1 MAFGAETIIDMAK
14 QKKEVKLTD
23 KDFEKIPER
32 GKHPNQKLKAY
43 LVLQHLM
50 RETDENHLLGAQD
63 IADLIEA
70 DGIHAERRGIYRDID
85 EINLISLMMEEGCS
99 IEEAAEMLAEDEEL
113 KLIAYRRSKTKSGY
127 YVRRRHYELDDIRL
141 LAECIN
147 SSRFINQGQ
156 ADRLSSVLC
165 DLVSKHEAKKIATNA
180 YHVGRVKTKNKS
192 TLNNISKINAAMS
205 TELDGAR
212 HTPEKISFQYLK
224 YTIDD
229 INNQVERRHGK
240 RYTVSP
246 FQLLI
251 NDGFYYLLAYDG
263 KRITTYRVD
272 RMRDVKGT
280 GEPREG
286 NTEFKKIDMR
296 TYTQRVFSMFSGEE
310 QLVQIRF
317 INRLLDTV
325 IDRFGTDSKVVQY
338 VKDDERHFIMT
349 AKLAV
354 SDQFFGWLLGFGREA
369 KLIGGDSVLEQFKA
383 YLDKVHEMYKSY

>member
-1 MAFGAETIIDMAK
+1 MAK
-14 QKKEVKLTD
+14 QKQEVKLTK

-32 GKHPNQKLKAY
+32 GKHQNQKLKAY

-50 RETDENHLLGAQD
+50 RETDENHPLGAED
-63 IADLIEA
+63 IVGLLES
-70 DGIHAERRGIYRDID
+70 DGIHAERRSIYRDID
-85 EINLISLMMEEGCS
+85 EINLINIMCEEGCS
-99 IEEAAEMLAEDEEL
+99 IEEAAEILADDVDDEL
-113 KLIAYRRSKTKSGY
+113 KLVAYRRSKAKSGY
-127 YVRRRHYELDDIRL
+127 YVKHRHYDLNDVRL

-147 SSRFINQGQ
+147 ASKFITQGQ
-156 ADRLSSVLC
+156 AERLSKVVYEF
-165 DLVSKHEAKKIATNA
+165 VSKHEAKKIATNP

-272 RMRDVKGT
+272 RMHDVKREGK
-280 GEPREG
+280 PREG
-286 NTEFKKIDMR
+286 DAEFKKVDMR
-296 TYTQRVFSMFSGEE
+296 TYTQRVFYMFSGEE

-317 INRLLDTV
+317 INRLLDVV
-325 IDRFGTDSKVVQY
+325 IDRFGTDNRVVQY
-338 VKDDERHFIMT
+338 VKDGDRHFIMT

-354 SDQFFGWLLGFGREA
+354 SDQFFGWLLGFGRRA
-369 KLIGGDSVLEQFKA
+369 KLIGGETVLEQFRA
-383 YLDKVHEMYKSY
+383 YLAKVHEMYES

>member
-1 MAFGAETIIDMAK
+1 MAK
-14 QKKEVKLTD
+14 KQEVKLTQ

-43 LVLQHLM
+43 LVLQHLLK
-50 RETDENHLLGAQD
+50 ETDENHPLGATD
-63 IADLIEA
+63 IVDLLEA

-99 IEEAAEMLAEDEEL
+99 IEEAEEMLADDVDDEL
-113 KLIAYRRSKTKSGY
+113 KLVCYRRSKTKSGY
-127 YVRRRHYELDDIRL
+127 YVRQRHYDLDDIRL

-147 SSRFINQGQ
+147 SSKFINQGQ
-156 ADRLSSVLC
+156 ADRLFKVLS

-180 YHVGRVKTKNKS
+180 LHVGRVKTRNKS
-192 TLNNISKINAAMS
+192 TLNNISKINEAMS
-205 TELDGAR
+205 TELEGSR

-272 RMRDVKGT
+272 RMRDVKGA
-280 GEPREG
+280 GEAREG
-286 NTEFKKIDMR
+286 DTEFKQIDMR

-317 INRLLDTV
+317 INSLLDTA
-325 IDRFGTDSKVVQY
+325 IDRFGTDNKVVQY
-338 VKDDERHFIMT
+338 VKDGDHHFIMT
-349 AKLAV
+349 AKLTI

-369 KLIGGDSVLEQFKA
+369 KLIGGDAVLEQFKA
-383 YLDKVHEMYKSY
+383 YLDKIYNMY

>member
-85 EINLISLMMEEGCS
+85 EINLISLLMEEGCS

-383 YLDKVHEMYKSY
+383 YLDKVHEMYKS

>member
-1 MAFGAETIIDMAK
+1 MSK
-14 QKKEVKLTD
+14 QEVKLTQ
-23 KDFEKIPER
+23 KDFEKDPER

-50 RETDENHLLGAQD
+50 RETDENHPLGAQD
-63 IADLIEA
+63 IAELIEA
-70 DGIHAERRGIYRDID
+70 DGIHAERRGIYRDIE

-99 IEEAAEMLAEDEEL
+99 IEEAAEMLAEDEGL
-113 KLIAYRRSKTKSGY
+113 KLIAYRRSKPKSGY
-127 YVRRRHYELDDIRL
+127 YVRRRHYELDDVRL

-180 YHVGRVKTKNKS
+180 YHVGRVKTRNKS
-192 TLNNISKINAAMS
+192 TLNTISKINEAMS
-205 TELDGAR
+205 TELEGAR

-229 INNQVERRHGK
+229 VNQQVERRHGK

-272 RMRDVKGT
+272 RMRDVKRA

-286 NTEFKKIDMR
+286 DADFKQIDMN

-317 INRLLDTV
+317 INPLLDTV
-325 IDRFGTDSKVVQY
+325 IDRFGTDNKVVQY
-338 VKDDERHFIMT
+338 VKDGDEHFIMT

-354 SDQFFGWLLGFGREA
+354 SDQFFGWLLGFGRKA
-369 KLIGGDSVLEQFKA
+369 KLIGGDAVLEQFKA
-383 YLDKVHEMYKSY
+383 YLDKVHSMY

>member
-1 MAFGAETIIDMAK
+1 MA
-14 QKKEVKLTD
+14 KKEVKLTQ

-43 LVLQHLM
+43 LVLQHLL
-50 RETDENHLLGAQD
+50 RETDENHTLGAED
-63 IADLIEA
+63 IVELLMA

-85 EINLISLMMEEGCS
+85 EINLISLMLEEGCTV
-99 IEEAAEMLAEDEEL
+99 EEAAEMLADDEDDEL
-113 KLIAYRRSKTKSGY
+113 KLVRYRRSKTKSGY
-127 YVRRRHYELDDIRL
+127 YVRRRHYELDDVRL

-180 YHVGRVKTKNKS
+180 YHVGRVKTRNKS
-192 TLNNISKINAAMS
+192 TLNNISKINEAMS
-205 TELDGAR
+205 TELDGER

-229 INNQVERRHGK
+229 VNQQVERRHGK

-286 NTEFKKIDMR
+286 DADFKQIDMN
-296 TYTQRVFSMFSGEE
+296 TYTQRVFYMFSGEE

-317 INRLLDTV
+317 INPLLDVV
-325 IDRFGTDSKVVQY
+325 IDRFGTDNRVVQY
-338 VKDDERHFIMT
+338 VKDGDRHFIMT

-354 SDQFFGWLLGFGREA
+354 SDQFFGWLLGFGRRA
-369 KLIGGDSVLEQFKA
+369 KLIGGETVLEQFKA
-383 YLDKVHEMYKSY
+383 YLAKVHEMYES

>member
-147 SSRFINQGQ
+147 SSKFINQGQ
-156 ADRLSSVLC
+156 ADRLSNVVYQ
-165 DLVSKHEAKKIATNA
+165 LVSEHEAKKIATNA

-296 TYTQRVFSMFSGEE
+296 TYTQRVFSMFNGEE

-317 INRLLDTV
+317 INPLLDTA

-338 VKDDERHFIMT
+338 VKDGDHHFVMS

-354 SDQFFGWLLGFGREA
+354 SDQFFGWLLGFGRKA
-369 KLIGGDSVLEQFKA
+369 KLIGGDAVLEQFKA
-383 YLDKVHEMYKSY
+383 YLDKVHEMYRS

>member
-1 MAFGAETIIDMAK
+1 MAK
-14 QKKEVKLTD
+14 QKKDVKLTD

-50 RETDENHLLGAQD
+50 HETDENHPLGAED
-63 IADLIEA
+63 IVELLEK

-85 EINLISLMMEEGCS
+85 EINLISLMLEEGCS
-99 IEEAAEMLAEDEEL
+99 IQEAEEMLADDEDDEL
-113 KLIAYRRSKTKSGY
+113 KLVCYRRSKEKKGY
-127 YVRRRHYELDDIRL
+127 YVRQRHYDLDDIRL

-180 YHVGRVKTKNKS
+180 YHVGRVKTRNKS
-192 TLNNISKINAAMS
+192 TLNNISKINEAMS
-205 TELDGAR
+205 TELDGER

-229 INNQVERRHGK
+229 VNQQVERRHGK

-272 RMRDVKGT
+272 RMHDVKREGK
-280 GEPREG
+280 PREG
-286 NTEFKKIDMR
+286 DAEFKKVDMR

-317 INRLLDTV
+317 INPLLDTV
-325 IDRFGTDSKVVQY
+325 IDRFGTDNKVVQY
-338 VKDDERHFIMT
+338 VKDGDEHFIMT

-354 SDQFFGWLLGFGREA
+354 SDQFFGWLLGFGRKA
-369 KLIGGDSVLEQFKA
+369 KLIGGDAVLEQFKA
-383 YLDKVHEMYKSY
+383 YLDKVHEMYRG

>member
-1 MAFGAETIIDMAK
+1 ME
-14 QKKEVKLTD
+14 KLTE

-50 RETDENHLLGAQD
+50 RETDENHPLGATE
-63 IADLIEA
+63 IAELLET

-113 KLIAYRRSKTKSGY
+113 KLVAYRRNKPKSGY
-127 YVRRRHYELDDIRL
+127 YVRRRHYELDDVRL

-180 YHVGRVKTKNKS
+180 YHVGRVKTRNKS
-192 TLNNISKINAAMS
+192 TLNNISKINEAMS

-212 HTPEKISFQYLK
+212 HVPEKISFQYLK
-224 YTIDD
+224 YSIDD

-251 NDGFYYLLAYDG
+251 NEGNYYLLAYSG
-263 KRITTYRVD
+263 NKIMTYRVD

-286 NTEFKKIDMR
+286 NAEFKKIDMR
-296 TYTQRVFSMFSGEE
+296 TYTQRVFSMFNGEE

-317 INRLLDTV
+317 INPLLDTV
-325 IDRFGTDSKVVQY
+325 IDRFGTDGKIVQY

-354 SDQFFGWLLGFGREA
+354 SDQFFGWLLGFCREA
-369 KLIGGDSVLEQFKA
+369 KLIGGDVVLEQFKA
-383 YLDKVHEMYKSY
+383 YLDKVHEMYKS

>member
-383 YLDKVHEMYKSY
+383 YLDKVHEMYST

>member
-1 MAFGAETIIDMAK
+1 MAK
-14 QKKEVKLTD
+14 QKQEVKLTK
-23 KDFEKIPER
+23 KDFDKER
-32 GKHPNQKLKAY
+32 EDGRKPHQKYKSY
-43 LVLQHLM
+43 LVLQHLL
-50 RETDENHLLGAQD
+50 RETDENHILNADDICELLT
-63 IADLIEA
+63 E

-85 EINLISLMMEEGCS
+85 EINLINIMCEERCSL
-99 IEEAAEMLAEDEEL
+99 EEAREILDSDVDDSIKLVVL
-113 KLIAYRRSKTKSGY
+113 KRTKSKKGY
-127 YVRRRHYELDDIRL
+127 YVKNRRYDLDDIRL

-147 SSRFINQGQ
+147 SSKFINQGQ
-156 ADRLSSVLC
+156 ADRLSNVVYQ
-165 DLVSKHEAKKIATNA
+165 LVSEHEAKKIATNA

-251 NDGFYYLLAYDG
+251 NEGNYYLLAYSG
-263 KRITTYRVD
+263 NKIMTYRVD

-369 KLIGGDSVLEQFKA
+369 KLIGGDVVLEQFKA
-383 YLDKVHEMYKSY
+383 YLDKVHEMYST

>member
-113 KLIAYRRSKTKSGY
+113 KLIAYRRSKSKSGY
-127 YVRRRHYELDDIRL
+127 YVRRRHYELDDVRL

-224 YTIDD
+224 YSIDD

-251 NDGFYYLLAYDG
+251 NEGNYYLLAYSG
-263 KRITTYRVD
+263 NKIMTYRVD

-296 TYTQRVFSMFSGEE
+296 TYTQRVFSMFNGEE

-369 KLIGGDSVLEQFKA
+369 KLIGGDVVLEQFKA
-383 YLDKVHEMYKSY
+383 YLDKVHEMYKS

>member
-1 MAFGAETIIDMAK
+1 MA
-14 QKKEVKLTD
+14 KKEVKLTQ

-43 LVLQHLM
+43 LVLQHLL
-50 RETDENHLLGAQD
+50 RETDENHTLGAED
-63 IADLIEA
+63 IVELLMD
-70 DGIHAERRGIYRDID
+70 DGIHAERRSIYRDID
-85 EINLISLMMEEGCS
+85 EINLISLMLEEGCTV
-99 IEEAAEMLAEDEEL
+99 EEAAEMLADDEDDEL
-113 KLIAYRRSKTKSGY
+113 KLVRYRRSKAKSGY
-127 YVRRRHYELDDIRL
+127 YVRRRHYELDDVRL

-156 ADRLSSVLC
+156 ADRLSAVLC

-180 YHVGRVKTKNKS
+180 YHVGRVKTRNKS
-192 TLNNISKINAAMS
+192 TLNNISKINEAMS
-205 TELDGAR
+205 TELDGER

-229 INNQVERRHGK
+229 VNQQVERRHGK

-296 TYTQRVFSMFSGEE
+296 TYMQRVFSMFSGEE

-325 IDRFGTDSKVVQY
+325 IDRFGTDNRVVQY
-338 VKDDERHFIMT
+338 VKDGDRHFIMT
-349 AKLAV
+349 AMLAV
-354 SDQFFGWLLGFGREA
+354 SDQFFGWLLGFGKRA
-369 KLIGGDSVLEQFKA
+369 KLIGGETVLEQFKA
-383 YLDKVHEMYKSY
+383 YLAKVHEMYES

>member
-1 MAFGAETIIDMAK
+1 MAK
-14 QKKEVKLTD
+14 KQEVNLTE

-50 RETDENHLLGAQD
+50 RETDENHLLGATE
-63 IADLIEA
+63 IAELIET
-70 DGIHAERRGIYRDID
+70 DGIHAERRGIYRDIE

-224 YTIDD
+224 YSIDD
-229 INNQVERRHGK
+229 VNNQVERRHGE

-251 NDGFYYLLAYDG
+251 NEGNYYLLAYSG
-263 KRITTYRVD
+263 NKIMTYRVD

-317 INRLLDTV
+317 INPLLDAV

-338 VKDDERHFIMT
+338 VKDGDHHFVMS

-354 SDQFFGWLLGFGREA
+354 SDQFFGWLLGFGRKA
-369 KLIGGDSVLEQFKA
+369 KLIGGDAVLEQFKA
-383 YLDKVHEMYKSY
+383 YLDKVHEMYKS

>member
-383 YLDKVHEMYKSY
+383 YLDKVHEMYKS

>member
-1 MAFGAETIIDMAK
+1 MAK
-14 QKKEVKLTD
+14 KQEVKLTQ
-23 KDFEKIPER
+23 KDFEKDPER

-43 LVLQHLM
+43 LVLQHLLK
-50 RETDENHLLGAQD
+50 ETDENHPLGATD
-63 IADLIEA
+63 IVDLLEA

-85 EINLISLMMEEGCS
+85 EINLISLMLEEGCS
-99 IEEAAEMLAEDEEL
+99 IQEAEEMLADDEDDEL
-113 KLIAYRRSKTKSGY
+113 KLVCYRRSKDCKGY
-127 YVRRRHYELDDIRL
+127 YVRQRHYDLDDIRL

-180 YHVGRVKTKNKS
+180 YHVGRVKTRNKS
-192 TLNNISKINAAMS
+192 TLNNISKINEAMS
-205 TELDGAR
+205 TELDGSR

-224 YTIDD
+224 YSIDD
-229 INNQVERRHGK
+229 INNQVERRHGD

-251 NDGFYYLLAYDG
+251 NEGNYYLLAYSG
-263 KRITTYRVD
+263 NKIMTYRVD
-272 RMRDVKGT
+272 RMRDVKRT
-280 GEPREG
+280 GEDREG

-317 INRLLDTV
+317 INPLLDAV
-325 IDRFGTDSKVVQY
+325 IDRFGTDNRVVQY
-338 VKDDERHFIMT
+338 VKDGDRHFIMT

-354 SDQFFGWLLGFGREA
+354 SDQFFGWLLGFGRRA
-369 KLIGGDSVLEQFKA
+369 KLIGGDTVLEQFKA
-383 YLDKVHEMYKSY
+383 YLDKVHEMYES